1 MFFPVLLDSRS
12 PTVISSW
19 TLCGQRAKVSQKHPT
34 LQLLSS
40 DIFLSFNT
48 KKTRGHTLIFCI
60 ECKNLSG
67 IWGTP
72 IEGFNLNLQGRGG
85 GNRCSKI
92 SGRGRIVPTPPLF
105 LWKHLFPNHP
115 YCPQTA
121 LVFFFQLQQGR
132 AGLEFGLAFCIVFR
146 FSACCDLITHAWR
159 CLVAVGEEGLVDG
172 DNRVLSLIAHFVF
185 RAQQYNALPSTCLTP
200 RSWEI

>member
-34 LQLLSS
+34 LQLLFS
-40 DIFLSFNT
+40 DIFLRFNT

-92 SGRGRIVPTPPLF
+92 SGRGRIAPTPPSSFESICFPTPPIVLK
-105 LWKHLFPNHP
+105 LHLFFSSSCSREEQVWSLDWLSVL
-115 YCPQTA
+115 YLD
-121 LVFFFQLQQGR
+121 LVHVV
-132 AGLEFGLAFCIVFR
+132 I
-146 FSACCDLITHAWR
+146 S
-159 CLVAVGEEGLVDG
+159 
-172 DNRVLSLIAHFVF
+172 
-185 RAQQYNALPSTCLTP
+185 
-200 RSWEI
+200 

>member
-34 LQLLSS
+34 LQLLFS

-105 LWKHLFPNHP
+105 LWKHLFPNP
-115 YCPQTA
+115 SLLSSNCTCFFLPVAAGKSRFGVWTGFLYC
-121 LVFFFQLQQGR
+121 
-132 AGLEFGLAFCIVFR
+132 I
-146 FSACCDLITHAWR
+146 
-159 CLVAVGEEGLVDG
+159 
-172 DNRVLSLIAHFVF
+172 
-185 RAQQYNALPSTCLTP
+185 
-200 RSWEI
+200 